1 MIISFDLSKK
11 LLDINNLTRKAYA
24 LAKKKKNKLII

>member
-1 MIISFDLSKK
+1 MIISFDPSKK

-24 LAKKKKNKLII
+24 LAKKKNKLII